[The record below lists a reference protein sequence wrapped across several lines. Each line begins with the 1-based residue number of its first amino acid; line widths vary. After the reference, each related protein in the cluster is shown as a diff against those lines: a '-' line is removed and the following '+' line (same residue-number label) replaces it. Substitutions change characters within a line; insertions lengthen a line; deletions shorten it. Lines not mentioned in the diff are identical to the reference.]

1 MHQQFCIWVSYYIFL
16 SVHCFPVCLLF
27 LLSHWLTCFSFATI
41 SIALG
46 NSLHLIIPHAK
57 SYLSKYWICIF
68 FYFKDLPEIARYPF
82 TSPIIEGGNTTLV
95 CQASGNPRPNITWTK
110 RGSNKTLSYSDGL
123 FLSNLT
129 RFDDKTEYECKAMN
143 YLGFVEASVS
153 VTIHCKWMWY
163 RFLLLY
169 KLYVQWIFLSYC
181 CKFMVSV
188 YLHSVVPKEKKWLFG
203 CFCFDK
209 GIHFLLI
216 IMYSWNVWF

>member
-1 MHQQFCIWVSYYIFL
+1 MDRQCACTNYFAFEFHIISFYLFITFQYVYYSNYPIDL
-16 SVHCFPVCLLF
+16 PVLALQLF
-27 LLSHWLTCFSFATI
+27 Q

-68 FYFKDLPEIARYPF
+68 FYFKDLPEIARYPS

-95 CQASGNPRPNITWTK
+95 CQASGNPQPNITWTK
-110 RGSNKTLSYSDGL
+110 RGSNKTLSYSDEL
-123 FLSNLT
+123 FLYNLT
-129 RFDDKTEYECKAMN
+129 RFDDKTEYKCKVMN
-143 YLGFVEASVS
+143 YLGFVEASAS

-163 RFLLLY
+163 RFLLWY

-188 YLHSVVPKEKKWLFG
+188 FLHSVVPKEKKWLFG
-203 CFCFDK
+203 CFCF
-209 GIHFLLI
+209 G
-216 IMYSWNVWF
+216 